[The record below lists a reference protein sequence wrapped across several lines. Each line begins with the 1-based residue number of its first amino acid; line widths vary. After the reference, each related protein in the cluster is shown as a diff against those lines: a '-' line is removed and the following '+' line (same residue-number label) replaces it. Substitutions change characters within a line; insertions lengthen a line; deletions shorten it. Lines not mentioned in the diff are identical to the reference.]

1 MHRIIFPLKERPV
14 SLPLF
19 ELRFNV
25 WVFKKDPAITIDK
38 DWFVFVSPCRTEPMD
53 VIKDDTIRNIP
64 LIVCMSNSFVKM
76 KLRKKMNDKR
86 LFPAFYRTKKTQ
98 LSKRQNKTRNCC
110 KHPGFKNKIC
120 MNIILKQFEP
130 GVCQM

>member
-1 MHRIIFPLKERPV
+1 MQRIIFPLKVTPT

-19 ELRFNV
+19 ELKFNV
-25 WVFKKDPAITIDK
+25 WISKIDPSATIDK
-38 DWFVFVSPCRTEPMD
+38 DWLAFISSCRTKPMY

-76 KLRKKMNDKR
+76 KVRKKVNDKG

-98 LSKRQNKTRNCC
+98 HSKRQNKTRNCC

-120 MNIILKQFEP
+120 MKVNLTQFEP
-130 GVCQM
+130 GVCQK

>member
-1 MHRIIFPLKERPV
+1 VQRIIFLLKERPV

-19 ELRFNV
+19 ELKFNV
-25 WVFKKDPAITIDK
+25 WVSKIHPSTTIDK
-38 DWFVFVSPCRTEPMD
+38 DWLVFVSSCRAEPAD
-53 VIKDDTIRNIP
+53 IIKEDTIRNIP

-110 KHPGFKNKIC
+110 KHPGFKKEIYEC
-120 MNIILKQFEP
+120 YSET
-130 GVCQM
+130 V

>member
-19 ELRFNV
+19 ELKFNV

-38 DWFVFVSPCRTEPMD
+38 DWFVLVSSCKTEPMD
-53 VIKDDTIRNIP
+53 MIKDDTIRNIP

-76 KLRKKMNDKR
+76 KLRKKVNDKW
-86 LFPAFYRTKKTQ
+86 LFPAFYRRKKTQ
-98 LSKRQNKTRNCC
+98 YRQRQTKTRKCC
-110 KHPGFKNKIC
+110 KHPGFT
-120 MNIILKQFEP
+120 MRYTRVVILKLFEP
-130 GVCQM
+130 GICQK

>member
-1 MHRIIFPLKERPV
+1 VQRIIFLLKERPV

-19 ELRFNV
+19 ELKFNV
-25 WVFKKDPAITIDK
+25 WVSKKDPAITIDK
-38 DWFVFVSPCRTEPMD
+38 DWFVFVSSCRTEPMD

-110 KHPGFKNKIC
+110 KHPGFKKEIYEC
-120 MNIILKQFEP
+120 YSET
-130 GVCQM
+130 V

>member
-38 DWFVFVSPCRTEPMD
+38 DWLAFVSSCRTEPIDM
-53 VIKDDTIRNIP
+53 IKDDTIRNIP

-98 LSKRQNKTRNCC
+98 LSKRQNKTPNCC
-110 KHPGFKNKIC
+110 KHPGFKN
-120 MNIILKQFEP
+120 
-130 GVCQM
+130 

>member
-25 WVFKKDPAITIDK
+25 WVSKKDSAITIDK
-38 DWFVFVSPCRTEPMD
+38 DWFVFVSSCKTEPMD
-53 VIKDDTIRNIP
+53 VIKGDTIRNTP

-86 LFPAFYRTKKTQ
+86 LFPAFYRIKKTQ
-98 LSKRQNKTRNCC
+98 YGQKTKEN
-110 KHPGFKNKIC
+110 PEVLQTSGFFNSR
-120 MNIILKQFEP
+120 
-130 GVCQM
+130 

>member
-1 MHRIIFPLKERPV
+1 VHRIIFPLKERPV

-19 ELRFNV
+19 ELKFNV
-25 WVFKKDPAITIDK
+25 WVSKKDPAITIDK
-38 DWFVFVSPCRTEPMD
+38 DWFVFVSSCRTEPMD

-98 LSKRQNKTRNCC
+98 FKQRQHKTRKCC
-110 KHPGFKNKIC
+110 RLPGLTN
-120 MNIILKQFEP
+120 NI
-130 GVCQM
+130 